1 MPITRRKCCANSLL
15 TETSL
20 NFDQDAMLRF
30 SLDQLSVFMGSV
42 IHSHQCDQQITKYNN
57 LLAMAAT
64 KVCNYAGHS
73 RFTNRGLG
81 KHCVTLSG
89 RDEPLDVLPLF
100 RIFKKVLANFSGGY
114 FSRE

>member
-1 MPITRRKCCANSLL
+1 MPRIGFTWSFPATIHKAQQIFKGHSGNYLLKSDSRADSILAATDIMPITRRKCCANSLL

-57 LLAMAAT
+57 LLAMAACASDT
-64 KVCNYAGHS
+64 S
-73 RFTNRGLG
+73 
-81 KHCVTLSG
+81 
-89 RDEPLDVLPLF
+89 P
-100 RIFKKVLANFSGGY
+100 
-114 FSRE
+114 